1 MVKKRT
7 CFPSLGLSFAFCAV
21 ARGRGGRKATLR
33 RNGGTVRLPSS
44 LSILAM
50 RLFFTLASTEA
61 SGMRMGF
68 VGDVMGGIG
77 FVVVKVGIG
86 FVVVVMVEIGFVRV
100 VMVEI
105 GFVVVVIAA
114 IVSGATPQG
123 CVTSMEERSMRLSLT
138 MWLSECEKSPRFIR
152 VLLGSSSWTW

>member
-1 MVKKRT
+1 
-7 CFPSLGLSFAFCAV
+7 
-21 ARGRGGRKATLR
+21 
-33 RNGGTVRLPSS
+33 
-44 LSILAM
+44 
-50 RLFFTLASTEA
+50 
-61 SGMRMGF
+61 MRMGF

-86 FVVVVMVEIGFVRV
+86 FVVVKVGIEFVV

-105 GFVVVVIAA
+105 GSVRVVMAA

-123 CVTSMEERSMRLSLT
+123 CVTSMEERSRRLSLT
-138 MWLSECEKSPRFIR
+138 VWLSECEKSPRFIR